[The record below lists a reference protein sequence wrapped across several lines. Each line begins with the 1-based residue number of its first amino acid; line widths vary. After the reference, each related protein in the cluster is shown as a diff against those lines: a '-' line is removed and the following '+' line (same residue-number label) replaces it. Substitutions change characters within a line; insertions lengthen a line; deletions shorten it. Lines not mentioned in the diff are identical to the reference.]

1 MGHADEVE
9 ELRRS
14 VLEGRAW
21 TDPALRAV
29 AFSGEHVPEPW
40 TAYVTKVRNQ
50 SYRVTDEDVARLTAG
65 GATEDWI
72 FEVTVAAALGAAA
85 LRLEA
90 GLAAL
95 SEAD

>member
-14 VLEGRAW
+14 VLESRAW

-50 SYRVTDEDVARLTAG
+50 SYRVTDEDIARLTAG
-65 GATEDWI
+65 GVTEDWI

>member
-14 VLEGRAW
+14 VLESRAR
-21 TDPALRAV
+21 TDPALRAA

-50 SYRVTDEDVARLTAG
+50 SYRVTDEDIARLTAG
-65 GATEDWI
+65 GVNEDWI

-85 LRLEA
+85 LGLQA